1 MPPFFEFG
9 HPEMMF
15 YLSSPVCH
23 FPILN
28 SRNEEILP
36 QKIPYLV
43 YRIFLYT
50 IGGMSRKK
58 CLGGGTKRGWNGGV
72 LFEAEEAEKREDYF
86 GEETNLSP
94 SMWWI

>member
-1 MPPFFEFG
+1 
-9 HPEMMF
+9 
-15 YLSSPVCH
+15 
-23 FPILN
+23 
-28 SRNEEILP
+28 
-36 QKIPYLV
+36 
-43 YRIFLYT
+43 
-50 IGGMSRKK
+50 MSRKK